1 MATHPIHPPQNH
13 GTLQGATPCDD
24 RIGQPGKA
32 LLFDGIDDQI
42 VASYQSSISSSSFS
56 YSLWAKPTSSTST
69 YGGVITFRETFK
81 GYNLYKHQDNSWSFG
96 SVTVLVLGK
105 PYKVRPLAYHGL
117 HLPSL
122 VMVPTSRRFRTE
134 L

>member
-1 MATHPIHPPQNH
+1 MHPIHPLRHNH

-24 RIGQPGKA
+24 RNGQPGKA
-32 LLFDGIDDQI
+32 LLFDGIDDHI
-42 VASYQSSISSSSFS
+42 VAPLSIFIFFQFL

-69 YGGVITFRETFK
+69 YGGVITFRRLSKDITCTNTK
-81 GYNLYKHQDNSWSFG
+81 ITVGLFG

-105 PYKVRPLAYHGL
+105 PYKVRPLAYRGL